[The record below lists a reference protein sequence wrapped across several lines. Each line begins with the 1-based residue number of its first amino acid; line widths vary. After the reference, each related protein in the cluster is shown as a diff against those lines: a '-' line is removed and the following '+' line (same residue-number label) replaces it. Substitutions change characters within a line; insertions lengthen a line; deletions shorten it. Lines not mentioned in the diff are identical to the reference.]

1 MARQLISSISSIRHS
16 GVLHE
21 ASPALH
27 QLDQAGSCLSDI
39 YSISS
44 RRPLL
49 SISSNAHALHTQK
62 SPLAKP
68 AVAAAAAVPTRRSS
82 RGGSAGGASG
92 EFAPPFNPTE
102 EDVLKREAERLKR
115 ELKKTKVSSTPTYLT
130 D

>member
-1 MARQLISSISSIRHS
+1 MARQLISSIRHS

-68 AVAAAAAVPTRRSS
+68 AAAAAAAAVPIRRSS

-102 EDVLKREAERLKR
+102 EEEKKREAARL
-115 ELKKTKVSSTPTYLT
+115 LKEPKKPKVSSTPT
-130 D
+130 

>member
-1 MARQLISSISSIRHS
+1 MARQLISSIRHS

-62 SPLAKP
+62 SPLAK
-68 AVAAAAAVPTRRSS
+68 AAAAAAAAVPTRRSS
-82 RGGSAGGASG
+82 RGSAGGAAG

-102 EDVLKREAERLKR
+102 EDEQKREAKRLQREQR
-115 ELKKTKVSSTPTYLT
+115 ELEKTKVSSTPTYLT